1 MSHARRVLKPGMFI
15 RLNNAHI
22 WTPYIGTTE
31 STTQFVIAWFGTT
44 PDYRDAVAF
53 YRNIRKCRDL
63 PAYEIQQARIGI
75 SLYLALHLRCVDDY
89 GLTIIPEELTL

>member
-15 RLNNAHI
+15 REDKKHI

-31 STTQFVIAWFGTT
+31 STTQFVIAWFGT
-44 PDYRDAVAF
+44 PSYRDALPF
-53 YRNIRKCRDL
+53 YRCIRKCREL
-63 PAYEIQQARIGI
+63 PVYEIQQDRIGI

>member
-1 MSHARRVLKPGMFI
+1 MSHARRVLKPGMLI
-15 RLNNAHI
+15 RENSTHI

-44 PDYRDAVAF
+44 SYHRDALPF
-53 YRNIRKCRDL
+53 YRCIRKCREL
-63 PAYEIQQARIGI
+63 PVYEIQQECIGI
-75 SLYLALHLRCVDDY
+75 SLYLALHQRCVADY